1 MIDLNAL
8 LGRRVAYYEYPW
20 AIERHLLD
28 AQARVRSL
36 FQPAGIGFVFA
47 KSMPRSGHRFLAT
60 SLRHYFAGRLH
71 YCEYYPAGCC
81 GTIPCV
87 RPYNE
92 ARSNRLFMQKSH
104 DFGFRD
110 SPLLN
115 GKYLIQY
122 RSPIPRLQSNY
133 DLYSRDTGRNDA
145 ASFRAFAEEETL
157 YFINFYRKWI
167 AAPPRNALILSYEEL
182 TENHAASLAAVVGFI
197 EDGGA
202 IDQEA
207 LDRAT
212 ALVPVGANR
221 GSSPEGTLRDP
232 TAHPYFDLE
241 LFRRLEA
248 KVAQACGTDRIRFH
262 FLG

>member
-47 KSMPRSGHRFLAT
+47 KSMPR

-167 AAPPRNALILSYEEL
+167 MAPPRNALILSYEEL

-221 GSSPEGTLRDP
+221 GSSPEGRLRDP
-232 TAHPYFDLE
+232 TAHAYFDLE

-248 KVAQACGTDRIRFH
+248 KVAQACGTERIRFH

>member
-8 LGRRVAYYEYPW
+8 LKRRVAYYEYPW
-20 AIERHLLD
+20 AIERHLLN
-28 AQARVRSL
+28 AQARIRAL
-36 FQPAGIGFVFA
+36 FQPTDVGYVFA

-60 SLRHYFAGRLH
+60 SLTQYFGGTLR

-81 GTIPCV
+81 GKIPCT

-92 ARSNRLFMQKSH
+92 ARTNRLFMQKSH

-122 RSPIPRLQSNY
+122 RSPIPRLQSNF
-133 DLYSRDTGRNDA
+133 DLYARGTGRSDA

-167 AAPPRNALILSYEEL
+167 AAPPPDAFVLSYEEL
-182 TENHAASLAAVVGFI
+182 TENHAATLGSVIDFI
-197 EDGGA
+197 EGPV
-202 IDQEA
+202 DQAA
-207 LDRAT
+207 LQRT
-212 ALVPVGANR
+212 MALVPVGAKR
-221 GSSPEGTLRDP
+221 VSSPEGALRDP
-232 TAHPYFDLE
+232 TAHPYFDRE
-241 LFRRLEA
+241 LFRRLEN
-248 KVAQACGTDRIRFH
+248 KVAETCGTDRIRFH
-262 FLG
+262 FLT